1 MNSYAPVKTRS
12 IFILYPKNLIY
23 PLSKTFILS
32 FPKVFYIWNKS
43 EPHRHCDASLCFSG
57 LCGAHA
63 GRTAAL
69 QTLKPEL
76 GIAGGRHGVPPPMAL
91 KPGL

>member
-1 MNSYAPVKTRS
+1 MNSYAPAKSRS

-32 FPKVFYIWNKS
+32 FLKVFCIWNKI
-43 EPHRHCDASLCFSG
+43 EPHRPCDASLCFSG

-63 GRTAAL
+63 GRTARCAP
-69 QTLKPEL
+69 THGTEAWAPNL
-76 GIAGGRHGVPPPMAL
+76 GSLLNPLAA
-91 KPGL
+91 